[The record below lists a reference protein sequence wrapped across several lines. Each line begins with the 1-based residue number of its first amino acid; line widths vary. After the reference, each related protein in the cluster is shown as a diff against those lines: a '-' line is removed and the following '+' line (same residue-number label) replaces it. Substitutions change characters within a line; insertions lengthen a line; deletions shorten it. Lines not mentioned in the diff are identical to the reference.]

1 MLWEKEIQVVLL
13 EFHLGREGGREGD
26 FSIP

>member
-1 MLWEKEIQVVLL
+1 
-13 EFHLGREGGREGD
+13 LGKGDSGGSLGISSGEGGREGD